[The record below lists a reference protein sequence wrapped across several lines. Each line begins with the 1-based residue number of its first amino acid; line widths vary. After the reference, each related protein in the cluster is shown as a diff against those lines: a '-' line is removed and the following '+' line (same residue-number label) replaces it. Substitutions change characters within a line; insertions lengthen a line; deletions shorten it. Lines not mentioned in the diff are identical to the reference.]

1 VARLGLLPDRPCRRR
16 HSPDVGYIFGGDM
29 SDDEKDDLAY
39 GLLCFLYVYAL
50 GGFLLILMRHV

>member
-1 VARLGLLPDRPCRRR
+1 
-16 HSPDVGYIFGGDM
+16 M